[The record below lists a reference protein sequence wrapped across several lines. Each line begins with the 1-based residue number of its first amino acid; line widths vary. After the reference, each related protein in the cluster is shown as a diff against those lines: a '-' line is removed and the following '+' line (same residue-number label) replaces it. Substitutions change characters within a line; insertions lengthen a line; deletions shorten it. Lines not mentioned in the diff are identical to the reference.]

1 MRVKTEAR
9 RQAILDTAAQVFRE
23 EGFER
28 ASMSAICERLGYSKA
43 TLYNYFQSKE
53 ELFSTVVFEATEAEW
68 RATHEALDSSVEN
81 ISQALALFGR
91 RFLTILYSPDVQAMR
106 RLMASEAGRS
116 GLGKQYYDRG
126 TARSQTDI
134 ADFLQRA
141 MDAGKLRQGNAWFAA
156 LHLVGLLE
164 SEWSPCF
171 LFQTLETISA
181 EAIHATVERAVGAF
195 LGAYGPHALD
205 ALDGNP

>member
-1 MRVKTEAR
+1 MRTKSEAR
-9 RQAILDTAAQVFRE
+9 RQAILDTAADVFRE

-28 ASMSAICERLGYSKA
+28 ASMAAICDRLGYSKA

-53 ELFSTVVFEATEAEW
+53 ELFSTVVADATEAEW
-68 RATHEALDSSVEN
+68 RATHDALDPSVEDIGEALER
-81 ISQALALFGR
+81 FGL

-116 GLGKQYYDRG
+116 GLGKQCYERC
-126 TARSQTDI
+126 TVRSQTDI
-134 ADFLQRA
+134 ADFLQQA
-141 MDAGKLRQGNAWFAA
+141 MDAGKLRQASAWFAA

-171 LFQTLETISA
+171 LFQTLETVSA
-181 EAIHATVERAVGAF
+181 EAIRATVGRAVKAF
-195 LGAYGPHALD
+195 LGAYGAL
-205 ALDGNP
+205 GSESTV